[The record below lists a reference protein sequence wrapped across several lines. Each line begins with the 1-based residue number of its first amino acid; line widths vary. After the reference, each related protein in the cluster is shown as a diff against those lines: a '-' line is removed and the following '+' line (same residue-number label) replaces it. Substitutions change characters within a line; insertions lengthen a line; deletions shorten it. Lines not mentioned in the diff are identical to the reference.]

1 MQNSKE
7 LKTCPHKNLHVNV
20 HSVIHN
26 SQNVEKTYA
35 SVDEWI
41 NKMVLSMQQYII

>member
-1 MQNSKE
+1 MNAK
-7 LKTCPHKNLHVNV
+7 LKITKNRSTQNLHVTV

-41 NKMVLSMQQYII
+41 SKT